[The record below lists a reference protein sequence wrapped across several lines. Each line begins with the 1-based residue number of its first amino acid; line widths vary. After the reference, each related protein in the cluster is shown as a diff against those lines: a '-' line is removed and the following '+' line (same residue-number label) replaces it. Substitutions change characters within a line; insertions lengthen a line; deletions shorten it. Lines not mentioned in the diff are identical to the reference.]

1 MGILDSVTS
10 ATTAVSGAVNSVTT
24 LIDTG
29 PASALSNIGS
39 SISGA
44 LGSVTGLL
52 KSLGGSKLPLPNI
65 LSKYTT
71 YNYIISLGVLTEK
84 DINFPDTNYMAGKS
98 FPLICKSANAD
109 PYNRVQTAYGK
120 FDFFIDNI
128 ILQHQMGWDKNNNS
142 NVTNIKFDLTEPFSM
157 GMFLIACQTAAY
169 QCGWKNYRDAPY
181 VIKIE
186 FRGNNPGSMVTVPN
200 TTRYIP
206 LKLTNTAMTV
216 SEKGAK
222 YACSGIAWNASA
234 FSTRTANLSTD
245 TSIKGATVQEVLQT
259 GPKSL
264 QSVLNARELEL
275 KKDGTVEE
283 PDEYIILFP
292 TDPASSA
299 TPAGAGDSAESTDS
313 ATTSTSTTSTGGS
326 GSLEEKLGVSKSKI
340 NNTLVQPDGVCN
352 ALGKASMG
360 YGLDKQGD
368 PAFGSEQK
376 VWDPTNK
383 VWIRANAK
391 SAITEGEFRFA
402 QDSDIP
408 NAINQVLLKSDY
420 PTQALDVAQ
429 VNAEGLRQW
438 WHIDTQI
445 YTKGGSENLNTGIKA
460 RLIVYRVLPYEVS
473 VASTNPPNTAPPG
486 VDNLKKQ
493 SVKEY
498 NYIFTGKNTE
508 VLRFDIKFN
517 AAFQSSLASDNF
529 KRGQGVQTAETDST
543 STSEKDTDIEL
554 PKGNLPSDKL
564 GVIPTTSNRK
574 KNISSTDGQGGGG
587 EENEVTRAA
596 RIFHDAITRGN
607 DMLSLNMD
615 IWGDPYYIAQSGQG
629 NYTSKATSFKNL
641 NSDGTVNYQN
651 GEVYV
656 TVNFRT
662 PIDINQATGLY
673 KFSNNSAPV
682 VAFSGLYRVTN
693 VTSTFLGGSFKQTL
707 KGQRMPQQ
715 ENPNVG
721 TKEQTYSI
729 SNKKPSPPDPNE

>member
-1 MGILDSVTS
+1 MALLDS
-10 ATTAVSGAVNSVTT
+10 ATTAVNTVKSVTS
-24 LIDTG
+24 LIDSG
-29 PASALSNIGS
+29 PASALSNISS

-52 KSLGGSKLPLPNI
+52 KSLGGNKLPLPNV
-65 LSKYTT
+65 LSKFTT
-71 YNYIISLGVLTEK
+71 YNYVISLGVLTEK
-84 DINFPDTNYMAGKS
+84 DINFPDANYMAGKS
-98 FPLICKSANAD
+98 FPLICKSANAE

-120 FDFFIDNI
+120 FDFFIDNLV
-128 ILQHQMGWDKNNNS
+128 LQSQMGWDKNNNS
-142 NVTNIKFDLTEPFSM
+142 NVTNIKFELTEPYSM

-169 QCGWKNYRDAPY
+169 QNGWSNYRDAPY

-186 FRGNNPGSMVTVPN
+186 FRGNNPGSMVKVPN
-200 TTRYIP
+200 TTRFIP

-222 YACSGIAWNASA
+222 YTCSGIAWNASA
-234 FSTRTANLSTD
+234 FSTRTANLTTD

-264 QSVLNARELEL
+264 QAVLNARELEL

-283 PDEYIILFP
+283 PDEYLILFP
-292 TDPASSA
+292 KDSASSS
-299 TPAGAGDSAESTDS
+299 TPAGSEKDTESKGS
-313 ATTSTSTTSTGGS
+313 ATTSTTTNTSGGS
-326 GSLEEKLGVSKSKI
+326 GALEEKLGVARSKI
-340 NNTLVQPDGVCN
+340 NKTLVQPDGVCN

-383 VWIRANAK
+383 VWIRGNASTK
-391 SAITEGEFRFA
+391 ITEGEFRFA

-408 NAINQVLLKSDY
+408 NAINQVLLKSNY

-429 VNAEGLRQW
+429 VTAEGLRQW
-438 WHIDTQI
+438 WYIDTQI
-445 YTKGGSENLNTGIKA
+445 YTKGGKENLNTGTKA

-486 VDNLKKQ
+486 VENLKKQ
-493 SVKEY
+493 AVKEY

-508 VLRFDIKFN
+508 VMKFDIKFN

-529 KRGQGVQTAETDST
+529 KRGQGVQTAEADST
-543 STSEKDTDIEL
+543 STSEKETDIEL
-554 PKGNLPSDKL
+554 PKGNLPSNRL
-564 GVIPTTSNRK
+564 GVIPTSSNRK
-574 KNISSTDGQGGGG
+574 KNITSTDGQGGGG

-596 RIFHDAITRGN
+596 RIFHDAITKGN

-629 NYTSKATSFKNL
+629 NYTSKSTPFKNL

-662 PIDINQATGLY
+662 PIDINQTTGLY
-673 KFSNNSAPV
+673 KFANNSAPV

-693 VTSTFLGGSFKQTL
+693 VTSIFLGGSFKQTL

-715 ENPNVG
+715 ENPNIG

-729 SNKKPSPPDPNE
+729 STKKAAPTDPNE

>member
-1 MGILDSVTS
+1 MGLESVSGAISS
-10 ATTAVSGAVNSVTT
+10 ATTAVNSVTN

-29 PASALSNIGS
+29 PASALSSIGN

-44 LGSVTGLL
+44 LGSVSGLL
-52 KSLGGSKLPLPNI
+52 KSLGGSKLPLPNV
-65 LSKYTT
+65 LSSYTT

-84 DINFPDTNYMAGKS
+84 DLNFPDSNYMAGKS
-98 FPLICKSANAD
+98 FPLICKSANAE
-109 PYNRVQTAYGK
+109 PSNRVQTAYGK
-120 FDFFIDNI
+120 FDFFIDNLV
-128 ILQHQMGWDKNNNS
+128 LQSQIGWDKNNNS
-142 NVTNIKFDLTEPFSM
+142 NVTNIKFELTEPYSM

-169 QCGWKNYRDAPY
+169 QNGWKNYRDAPF

-186 FRGNNPGSMVTVPN
+186 FRGNTQSSMVKIPN

-206 LKLTNTAMTV
+206 LKLTNTTMTV
-216 SEKGAK
+216 NEKGAK

-234 FSTRTANLSTD
+234 FSTRTANLTSD

-264 QSVLNARELEL
+264 QAVLNARELEY

-292 TDPASSA
+292 TNSASSA
-299 TPAGAGDSAESTDS
+299 TPAGSGQATETKDG
-313 ATTSTSTTSTGGS
+313 ATTKTATNTSG
-326 GSLEEKLGVSKSKI
+326 GSLEEKLGVAKSKI

-376 VWDPTNK
+376 VWDPEQK
-383 VWIRANAK
+383 IWVQANAK
-391 SAITEGEFRFA
+391 SKITEGDFRFT

-408 NAINQVLLKSDY
+408 NAINQVLLKSNY
-420 PTQALDVAQ
+420 PTQALDVSQ
-429 VNAEGLRQW
+429 VNSEGLRQW
-438 WHIDTQI
+438 WHIDTQV
-445 YTKGGSENLNTGIKA
+445 YTKGGEENKKTGTKA

-486 VDNLKKQ
+486 VANLKKQ
-493 SVKEY
+493 AVKEY
-498 NYIFTGKNTE
+498 NYIFTGRNTE
-508 VLRFDIKFN
+508 IHKFDIKFN
-517 AAFQSSLASDNF
+517 AAFQSSMAADNF
-529 KRGQGVQTAETDST
+529 KRGQGVQSAETNST
-543 STSEKDTDIEL
+543 STSEQDTDIEL
-554 PKGNLPSDKL
+554 PKGQAPSNKVGTLPTSANYKKT
-564 GVIPTTSNRK
+564 TTS
-574 KNISSTDGQGGGG
+574 TDMRGGGG

-596 RIFHDAITRGN
+596 RIFHDAVTKGN
-607 DMLSLNMD
+607 DMLTLNMD

-629 NYTSKATSFKNL
+629 NYTSKSTPYKNL
-641 NSDGTVNYQN
+641 NADGTVNYQN

-682 VAFSGLYRVTN
+682 TAFSGLYRVTN
-693 VTSTFLGGSFKQTL
+693 VTSTFSGGQFKQTL

-715 ENPNVG
+715 ENPVAG
-721 TKEQTYSI
+721 TKEQTFSV
-729 SNKKPSPPDPNE
+729 SNKKPGNPDPNQ

>member
-1 MGILDSVTS
+1 MGIESAITS
-10 ATTAVSGAVNSVTT
+10 ATTAVNSVTN
-24 LIDTG
+24 LLDTG

-52 KSLGGSKLPLPNI
+52 KSLGGSKLPLPNV
-65 LSKYTT
+65 LSSYTT

-84 DINFPDTNYMAGKS
+84 DLNFPDANYMSGKS

-120 FDFFIDNI
+120 FDFFIDNLV
-128 ILQHQMGWDKNNNS
+128 LQSQIGWDKNNNS
-142 NVTNIKFDLTEPFSM
+142 NVTNIKFELTEPYSM

-169 QCGWKNYRDAPY
+169 QNGWKNYRDAPFI
-181 VIKIE
+181 IKIE
-186 FRGNNPGSMVTVPN
+186 FRGNTPTSMVNIPN

-216 SEKGAK
+216 TEKGAK
-222 YACSGIAWNASA
+222 YSCSGIAWNASA
-234 FSTRTANLSTD
+234 FSTRTANLTAD

-264 QSVLNARELEL
+264 QAVLNAREQEY
-275 KKDGTVEE
+275 KKDGTLEE

-299 TPAGAGDSAESTDS
+299 TPAGAGESSESKDS
-313 ATTSTSTTSTGGS
+313 ATTTGNNKASSGS

-376 VWDPTNK
+376 VWDPAGK

-391 SAITEGEFRFA
+391 SNITEGDFRFT

-408 NAINQVLLKSDY
+408 NAINQVLLKSNY

-429 VNAEGLRQW
+429 VNAEGLRNW

-445 YTKGGSENLNTGIKA
+445 YTKGGEENKKTGTKA

-486 VDNLKKQ
+486 VENLKKQ
-493 SVKEY
+493 AVKEY

-508 VLRFDIKFN
+508 VLKFDIKFN
-517 AAFQSSLASDNF
+517 AAFQSAMAADNF
-529 KRGQGVQTAETDST
+529 KRGQGVQTAEADST
-543 STSEKDTDIEL
+543 STSEADTDIEL
-554 PKGNLPSDKL
+554 PKGNAPSSKL
-564 GVIPTTSNRK
+564 GVIPTTSNLRK
-574 KNISSTDGQGGGG
+574 TTTSTDMRGGGG

-596 RIFHDAITRGN
+596 RVFHDAITRGN
-607 DMLSLNMD
+607 DMLTLNMD

-629 NYTSKATSFKNL
+629 NYTSKATPFKNL
-641 NSDGTVNYQN
+641 NADGTVNHQN

-662 PIDINQATGLY
+662 PIDINQGTGLY

-682 VAFSGLYRVTN
+682 IAFSGLYRVTN
-693 VTSTFLGGSFKQTL
+693 VTSTFSGGQFKQTL

-721 TKEQTYSI
+721 TKEQTFSI
-729 SNKKPSPPDPNE
+729 SNKKPAPADPNE